1 MDWGGDAWLGKSY
14 ADRIVTVSRPRVEV
28 GGSGRGSVLVMGVCS
43 AVFWNVCEYV
53 MKEEGLKFEI

>member
-28 GGSGRGSVLVMGVCS
+28 GGSGRGSVLVMGVC
-43 AVFWNVCEYV
+43 VVCLYR
-53 MKEEGLKFEI
+53 KEEDLQFEI

>member
-28 GGSGRGSVLVMGVCS
+28 GGSGRGSVLVMGVC
-43 AVFWNVCEYV
+43 AVQCFGMYV
-53 MKEEGLKFEI
+53 NM